1 MIGKDSG
8 AGSIV
13 PFVLGIGVGAVAA
26 FLLAPKTGKRLRSDI
41 GEGVSAAADQIGT
54 SGKELK
60 QRIEKLGAQ
69 AEGHLHDVVQAGQ
82 NAYQQTKNA

>member
-1 MIGKDSG
+1 MGRDSG

-26 FLLAPKTGKRLRSDI
+26 FLLAPKTGKDLRSDI

-60 QRIEKLGAQ
+60 QRMEKLGAQ

-82 NAYQQTKNA
+82 NAYQQAKSA

>member
-8 AGSIV
+8 AGSIL

-26 FLLAPKTGKRLRSDI
+26 FLLAPKTGEDLRSDI
-41 GEGVSAAADQIGT
+41 GESVSSAANQIGT

-60 QRIEKLGAQ
+60 QRMEKLGAQ
-69 AEGHLHDVVQAGQ
+69 AESHLRDVVQAGQ